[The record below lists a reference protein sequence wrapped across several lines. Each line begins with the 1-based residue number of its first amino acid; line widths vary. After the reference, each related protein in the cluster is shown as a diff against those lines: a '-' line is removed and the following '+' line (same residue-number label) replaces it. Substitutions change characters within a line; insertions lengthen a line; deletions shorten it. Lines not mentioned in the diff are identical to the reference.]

1 MNQDILDKAHELAEL
16 ISASEEF
23 QRMRDLETEASA
35 DPEVSDLYAS
45 YADLRDRMSAQAME
59 EAGAEDLE
67 ALRGEILTVERA
79 LEGHEKMREVTK
91 ARAAFNLL
99 MEGVNRQ
106 LQSVLAGDEP
116 EDWEDGEG
124 CGSGGCAGCQGCGPR

>member
-1 MNQDILDKAHELAEL
+1 MNQDILDKARELAEL
-16 ISASEEF
+16 ISASEEY
-23 QRMRDLETEASA
+23 QKMRDLEAEASA

-45 YADLRDRMSAQAME
+45 YADLRDQMRAQAME
-59 EAGAEDLE
+59 EPDGADFEE
-67 ALRGEILTVERA
+67 LRGEIAAIEEA
-79 LEGHEKMREVTK
+79 LEGHEKMRQVSQ

-106 LQSVLAGDEP
+106 LQAVLTGDEP
-116 EDWEDGEG
+116 EDWEDEG